1 MLSSSLRTNH
11 DKKKIGEGEGEKE
24 HVRFPSVDVPPGGCY
39 WLLVVSSYLSINVW
53 LLLWKLLLDN
63 LAVIIFVL
71 GSDLF

>member
-24 HVRFPSVDVPPGGCY
+24 HVRFPSINVPPGG

-63 LAVIIFVL
+63 SAVIIFVL
-71 GSDLF
+71 GSDPV